1 MVSWYLVLLL
11 LVGGERLVELAISR
25 RNAARALARG
35 GIEAGQRHFLFMKV
49 LHTGFLI
56 ACAAEVL
63 LLRRPFVAALGV
75 PMLAL
80 ALASQAL
87 RYWAVLT
94 LGGSWNVRVIVV
106 PGDLAVTA
114 GPYRYLRHPNYVAVI
129 AEGVALPLVH
139 TAYLTAVGFT
149 LLNAA
154 LLTVRIRCEERALR
168 EHCAYEER
176 LGDRPRLVPGRRAW
190 TARTAPLRGRR
201 SPASG

>member
-1 MVSWYLVLLL
+1 MVSWYVLLL
-11 LVGGERLVELAISR
+11 MLVGGERLVELAISR

-35 GIEAGQRHFLFMKV
+35 GIEAGQRHFRFMKV
-49 LHTGFLI
+49 LHAGFLV

-63 LLRRPFVAALGV
+63 LLHRPFIASLGV
-75 PMLAL
+75 PALVL

-154 LLTVRIRCEERALR
+154 LLAVRIRCEEGALT

-176 LGDRPRLVPGRRAW
+176 LGDRPRLIPGRRAL
-190 TARTAPLRGRR
+190 TARAAPLRGRR

>member
-1 MVSWYLVLLL
+1 MVSWYLLLL
-11 LVGGERLVELAISR
+11 SLVGVERLVELAISR

-49 LHTGFLI
+49 LHAGFLV
-56 ACAAEVL
+56 ACATEVL

-75 PMLAL
+75 PMLVL

-154 LLTVRIRCEERALR
+154 LLAVRIRCEERALT
-168 EHCAYEER
+168 EHCAYAER
-176 LGDRPRLVPGRRAW
+176 LGDRPRLLPGWRPCPP
-190 TARTAPLRGRR
+190 RTAPLRGRR